1 MTSLQSF
8 ESGVITAAITPLTPD
23 GDIKEDSLAEF
34 VDFQVRNGIKGFFLL
49 GTYGEGLAVHPRKR
63 MYFLERFLEH
73 ARSNTLI
80 IVNVSSTAP
89 EVSLELARHA
99 ADLGV
104 DAISSLP
111 PIYYSQDL
119 RGLVR
124 YFSLFSKIDLPVLI
138 YNNPHR
144 QNYDVTPSFF
154 EHIVR
159 EVPNLKG
166 IKDSSGSIER
176 VYKLLSADYVKN
188 YFIAIANDLMI
199 LHTFLLGGKAHICGL
214 SNLFPEIAHK
224 IYASLVS
231 NDLRLAVELQ
241 NILSKIREA
250 MKEVPVDSSVV
261 VKELLKSRGID
272 PGYPSL
278 INRELTQDEKSKVL
292 NKVRSIIHSHVTTLE
307 KANINI
313 DLK

>member
-1 MTSLQSF
+1 MASLQSF

-23 GDIKEDSLAEF
+23 GNIKEDSLADF
-34 VDFQVRNGIKGFFLL
+34 IDFQVGNGIKGFFLL
-49 GTYGEGLAVHPRKR
+49 GTYGEGLAVHPKKR

-73 ARSNTLI
+73 TQSNTLI

-99 ADLGV
+99 ADLRV

-111 PIYYSQDL
+111 PIYYNQDL

-154 EHIVR
+154 EHIAR

-199 LHTFLLGGKAHICGL
+199 LHTFLLGGRAHICGL

-224 IYASLVS
+224 IYVSLIS
-231 NDLRLAVELQ
+231 NDLKLAIELQ

-250 MKEVPVDSSVV
+250 MKEVPVDSSAV

-272 PGYPSL
+272 PGSPSL
-278 INRELTQDEKSKVL
+278 INRELTLDEKNKVL
-292 NKVRSIIHSHVTTLE
+292 NKIRSIIHSHITTLE
-307 KANINI
+307 KAGINI